1 MWEGPHCPD
10 NLGVATFVADRRLL
24 ILFIMSEPVYILGGG
39 RTDFKRNLKKEGK
52 TIRNLITE
60 AGKKALDDAKTDP
73 AEIQAATVGN
83 FNAGQFTK
91 QLHLGAF
98 IPEID
103 PKLHGVPTIHTE
115 GACASGALSV
125 LLGAQ
130 WIMGGFHDA
139 VLVVGAEQ
147 QKTMSS
153 LDGSD
158 VLGAAADY
166 HIEKPEYGDF
176 MFPKLFGRIAQ
187 IYIEKYGASEKE
199 LSWVAFKNYAH
210 ARLNPLA
217 QMRDADLTYDCASQV
232 SDKNPS
238 VAPPLKVSDCSQITD
253 GAASLVLV
261 SGKHLDRMGL
271 DKSKLPRLLGFGSTT
286 DYLALAKKDAPTFST
301 ARKAAEKAF
310 GMANLKPRDMHGA
323 EVHDCFSITEIV
335 AYEILGLAE
344 SGKGVELVKSGATAL
359 PQVRPEKAKA
369 SFQIPVNAGGGLIAD
384 GHPVGATGVRQVFEA
399 YQQLTEQAGARQIE
413 DARKFLTFNMGGS
426 LTTSVAMVWGRE

>member
-1 MWEGPHCPD
+1 M
-10 NLGVATFVADRRLL
+10 
-24 ILFIMSEPVYILGGG
+24 EPVYILGGG

-52 TIRNLITE
+52 TIRHLIIE
-60 AGKKALDDAKTDP
+60 AGKKALDDAKIDP
-73 AEIQAATVGN
+73 SEIQAGAVGN
-83 FNAGQFTK
+83 FNAGQFTR
-91 QLHLGAF
+91 QLQLGAF

-103 PKLHGVPTIHTE
+103 PKLRGIPTMHTE
-115 GACASGALSV
+115 AACASGALSV

-130 WIMGGFHDA
+130 WIIGGFYDS

-166 HIEKPEYGDF
+166 HNEKPEYGDF

-187 IYIEKYGASEKE
+187 IYIEKYGASEAD
-199 LSWVAFKNYAH
+199 LAQVAWKNYAH
-210 ARLNPLA
+210 AKLNPLA
-217 QMRDADLTYDCASQV
+217 QMRDADLTLDCASQV

-253 GAASLVLV
+253 GAASVVLV
-261 SGKHLDRMGL
+261 SEKYLDRIGR
-271 DKSKLPRLLGFGSTT
+271 DRSKTPRLVGFGHTT
-286 DYLALAKKDAPTFST
+286 DYLPLNKKDVPTFST

-310 GMANLKPRDMHGA
+310 GMANLQPRNLQGA

-335 AYEILGLAE
+335 VYEILGLAE
-344 SGKGVELVKSGATAL
+344 PGKGTELVKSGATTL
-359 PQVRPEKAKA
+359 PQVRGDKGRGLP
-369 SFQIPVNAGGGLIAD
+369 FQIPVNTGGGLIAD

-399 YQQLTEQAGARQIE
+399 YQHLTEQAGGRQIE
-413 DARKFLTFNMGGS
+413 GAKRFLTFNMGGS
-426 LTTSVAMVWGRE
+426 LTTSVAMIWSRD

>member
-1 MWEGPHCPD
+1 M
-10 NLGVATFVADRRLL
+10 
-24 ILFIMSEPVYILGGG
+24 EPVYILGGG
-39 RTDFKRNLKKEGK
+39 RTDFKRNMKKEGK

-73 AEIQAATVGN
+73 AEIQAAAVGN

-98 IPEID
+98 ILEID
-103 PKLHGVPTIHTE
+103 SKLHGLPTIHTE
-115 GACASGALSV
+115 AACASGALSV

-130 WIMGGFHDA
+130 WIMGGLHDA

-199 LSWVAFKNYAH
+199 LSWVAYKNYAH

-253 GAASLVLV
+253 GGAAVVLV
-261 SGKHLDRMGL
+261 SEKYLNRLGR
-271 DKSKLPRLLGFGSTT
+271 DKSKTPRLLGFGHTT
-286 DYLALAKKDAPTFST
+286 DYLALDKKDAPTFSI
-301 ARKAAEKAF
+301 ARKAAQQVF
-310 GMANLKPRDMHGA
+310 SMSNLTPRDVQGA
-323 EVHDCFSITEIV
+323 DVHDCFSITEIV
-335 AYEILGLAE
+335 
-344 SGKGVELVKSGATAL
+344 V
-359 PQVRPEKAKA
+359 
-369 SFQIPVNAGGGLIAD
+369 
-384 GHPVGATGVRQVFEA
+384 
-399 YQQLTEQAGARQIE
+399 
-413 DARKFLTFNMGGS
+413 
-426 LTTSVAMVWGRE
+426 

>member
-1 MWEGPHCPD
+1 ME
-10 NLGVATFVADRRLL
+10 T
-24 ILFIMSEPVYILGGG
+24 VYILGGG

-52 TIRNLITE
+52 TIRHLIIE
-60 AGKKALDDAKTDP
+60 AGQAALKDAKIDP
-73 AEIQAATVGN
+73 QEIEAAAVGN

-98 IPEID
+98 VPEID
-103 PKLHGVPTIHTE
+103 PALRGIPTMHTE
-115 GACASGALSV
+115 AACASGALSV

-130 WIMGGFHDA
+130 WVMGGFHEA

-153 LDGSD
+153 VDGSD

-187 IYIEKYGASEKE
+187 LYIEKYGASEKE

-217 QMRDADLTYDCASQV
+217 QMRDADLTYDAASQV
-232 SDKNPS
+232 TDKNPN

-253 GAASLVLV
+253 GGAALVLV
-261 SGKHLDRMGL
+261 SGKYLEKRGL
-271 DKSKLPRLLGFGSTT
+271 DKSKYPRLLGFGSAT
-286 DYLALAKKDAPTFST
+286 DFLALEKKDAPTFST
-301 ARKAAEKAF
+301 ASKAAEKAF
-310 GMANLKPRDMHGA
+310 GMANLTPKDMHGV
-323 EVHDCFSITEIV
+323 EVHDCFSISEIC

-344 SGKGVELVKSGATAL
+344 HGKGAELAMSGATAL
-359 PQVRPEKAKA
+359 PQVRGEHIKGKIGWE
-369 SFQIPVNAGGGLIAD
+369 IPVNVGGGLIGD
-384 GHPVGATGVRQVFEA
+384 GHPVGATGVRQVYEA
-399 YQQLTEQAGARQIE
+399 FQQMTGQGGARQI
-413 DARKFLTFNMGGS
+413 DGCKRYLTFNMGGS
-426 LTTSVAMVWGRE
+426 LTTAVAMVWGTE

>member
-1 MWEGPHCPD
+1 MND
-10 NLGVATFVADRRLL
+10 
-24 ILFIMSEPVYILGGG
+24 VYILGGG

-52 TIRNLITE
+52 TIRNLVTE
-60 AGKKALDDAKTDP
+60 AGKKALDDAKSDP
-73 AEIQAATVGN
+73 AEIQAAAVGN

-103 PKLHGVPTIHTE
+103 PKLHGIPTMHTE
-115 GACASGALSV
+115 AACASGALSV

-130 WIMGGFHDA
+130 WIMGGFYDA

-166 HIEKPEYGDF
+166 HVEKPEYGDF

-187 IYIEKYGASEKE
+187 IYIDKYGASEQD
-199 LSWVAFKNYAH
+199 LAWVAYKNYAH

-217 QMRDADLTYDCASQV
+217 LMREADLTYDCASQV

-253 GAASLVLV
+253 GAASVVLA
-261 SGKHLDRMGL
+261 SGKYLDRLGR
-271 DKSKLPRLLGFGSTT
+271 DKAMSPRLLGFGHTT
-286 DYLALAKKDAPTFST
+286 DYLALEKKDAPTFST
-301 ARKAAEKAF
+301 ARKAAEHAF
-310 GMANLKPRDMHGA
+310 EMAKLKPRDIQGA
-323 EVHDCFSITEIV
+323 EVHDCFSITEVV

-344 SGKGVELVKSGATAL
+344 KGKGAELAKSGATAL
-359 PQVRPEKAKA
+359 PQVRGEHIKGKVAWE
-369 SFQIPVNAGGGLIAD
+369 IPVNTGGGLIGD
-384 GHPVGATGVRQVFEA
+384 GHPVGATGVRQVFDA
-399 YQQLTEQAGARQIE
+399 YQQLSEQAGARQIE
-413 DARKFLTFNMGGS
+413 GVRRILTFNMGGS
-426 LTTSVAMVWGRE
+426 LTTSVAMIWGRE

>member
-1 MWEGPHCPD
+1 M
-10 NLGVATFVADRRLL
+10 
-24 ILFIMSEPVYILGGG
+24 EPVYIIGGG

-52 TIRNLITE
+52 TIRDLITE
-60 AGKKALDDAKTDP
+60 AGRKAIADAKIDP
-73 AEIQAATVGN
+73 TEIEAAAVGN

-98 IPEID
+98 VPEID
-103 PKLHGVPTIHTE
+103 PALHGIPTMHTE
-115 GACASGALSV
+115 AACASGSLSV

-130 WIMGGFHDA
+130 WIAGGFHDA

-153 LDGSD
+153 LDGGD

-187 IYIEKYGASEKE
+187 IYIEKYGATADQ
-199 LSWVAFKNYAH
+199 LAWVAYKNYAH
-210 ARLNPLA
+210 AKLNPLA

-238 VAPPLKVSDCSQITD
+238 VAPPLRVSDCSQITD
-253 GAASLVLV
+253 GGAAVVLV
-261 SGKHLDRMGL
+261 SEKYMDQHGL
-271 DKSKLPRLLGFGSTT
+271 DKSKYPRMLGFGSTT
-286 DYLALAKKDAPTFST
+286 DYLALEKKDAPVFST

-310 GMANLKPRDMHGA
+310 GMTNGLTPRDMDGV
-323 EVHDCFSITEIV
+323 EVHDCFSITEIC

-344 SGKGVELVKSGATAL
+344 PGKGAELAMSGATAL
-359 PQVRPEKAKA
+359 PQVRNEKVSGK
-369 SFQIPVNAGGGLIAD
+369 FDRQIPVNTGGGLIGD
-384 GHPVGATGVRQVFEA
+384 GHPVGATGVRQVYEA
-399 YQQLTEQAGARQIE
+399 YQHLTEQAGARQIE
-413 DARKFLTFNMGGS
+413 GAKKFLTFNMGGS
-426 LTTSVAMVWGRE
+426 LTTSVAMIWARD

>member
-1 MWEGPHCPD
+1 M
-10 NLGVATFVADRRLL
+10 
-24 ILFIMSEPVYILGGG
+24 EPVYILGGG

-52 TIRNLITE
+52 TIRDLITE
-60 AGKKALDDAKTDP
+60 SGRKAIDDAKIDP
-73 AEIQAATVGN
+73 AEIEAAAVGN

-98 IPEID
+98 VPEID
-103 PKLHGVPTIHTE
+103 PKLHGIPTMHTE
-115 GACASGALSV
+115 AACASGSLSV

-130 WIMGGFHDA
+130 WVMGGFHDA

-166 HIEKPEYGDF
+166 HVEKPEYGDF

-187 IYIEKYGASEKE
+187 IYIEKYGASPDD
-199 LSWVAFKNYAH
+199 LASVAYKNYAH
-210 ARLNPLA
+210 ARLNPMA
-217 QMRDADLTYDCASQV
+217 QMREANLTYSDASQV

-238 VAPPLKVSDCSQITD
+238 VAPPLRVSDCSQITD
-253 GAASLVLV
+253 GSAGLILV
-261 SGKHLDRMGL
+261 SGKYLDRIGR

-286 DYLALAKKDAPTFST
+286 DYLALEKKDAPMFST

-310 GMANLKPRDMHGA
+310 GMANLKPRDMHGV
-323 EVHDCFSITEIV
+323 EVHDCFSITEII

-344 SGKGVELVKSGATAL
+344 PGKGAELAKSGATAL
-359 PQVRPEKAKA
+359 PQVRGEHVSGKIGWE
-369 SFQIPVNAGGGLIAD
+369 IPVNAGGGLIGD

-399 YQQLTEQAGARQIE
+399 YQQLTEQADARQI
-413 DARKFLTFNMGGS
+413 AGAKKFLTFNMGGS
-426 LTTSVAMVWGRE
+426 LTTSVAMIWGRD

>member
-1 MWEGPHCPD
+1 M
-10 NLGVATFVADRRLL
+10 N
-24 ILFIMSEPVYILGGG
+24 EPVYILGGA

-52 TIRNLITE
+52 TIRHLIIE
-60 AGKKALDDAKTDP
+60 AGKKVIDDAKIDP
-73 AEIQAATVGN
+73 AEIQAGAVGN

-91 QLHLGAF
+91 QLQLGAF

-103 PKLHGVPTIHTE
+103 PKLRGIPTMHTE
-115 GACASGALSV
+115 AACASGALSV
-125 LLGAQ
+125 LLASQ
-130 WIMGGFHDA
+130 WIMGGFYDV

-176 MFPKLFGRIAQ
+176 MFPKLFGKIAQ
-187 IYIEKYGASEKE
+187 IYIDKYGVSPNA
-199 LSWVAFKNYAH
+199 LAQVAYKNYAH

-217 QMRDADLTYDCASQV
+217 QMREADLTYDCASQV

-261 SGKHLDRMGL
+261 SGKYLDRIGR
-271 DKSKLPRLLGFGSTT
+271 DKSKLPRLLGFGHTT
-286 DYLALAKKDAPTFST
+286 DYLPLDKKDAPTFST

-310 GMANLKPRDMHGA
+310 GMANLKPRDMQGA

-344 SGKGVELVKSGATAL
+344 PGKGAELAKSGATAL
-359 PQVRPEKAKA
+359 PQVRNQKSGKLPFE
-369 SFQIPVNAGGGLIAD
+369 IPVNTGGGLIAD
-384 GHPVGATGVRQVFEA
+384 GHPVGATGVRQVFDA
-399 YQQLTEQAGARQIE
+399 YQQLTAQAGTRQIE
-413 DARKFLTFNMGGS
+413 NVKRFLMF
-426 LTTSVAMVWGRE
+426 